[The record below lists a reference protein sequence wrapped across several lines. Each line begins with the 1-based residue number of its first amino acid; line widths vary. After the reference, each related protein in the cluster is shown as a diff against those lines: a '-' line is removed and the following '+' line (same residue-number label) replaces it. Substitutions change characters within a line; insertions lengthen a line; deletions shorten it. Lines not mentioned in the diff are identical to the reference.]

1 MERKK
6 RIEKKL
12 SNIFKSWTIEVN
24 DISYLHKNHND
35 FTGEN
40 ETHFSI
46 LLKSNRK
53 DKLNRLEMHR
63 KINDILSKE
72 FLNGL
77 HALEIKI
84 IN

>member
-6 RIEKKL
+6 RIEKIL
-12 SNIFKSWTIEVN
+12 DNIFKSWTIEVH
-24 DISYLHKNHND
+24 DISHLHKNHND

-40 ETHFSI
+40 ETHFSL

-53 DKLNRLEMHR
+53 NKLNRLRIHR

-72 FLNGL
+72 FLSGL